1 VQQKHTG
8 GGLHAGI
15 GKGRQSF
22 DSRLEKPTAH
32 GIGRAMEKDFHLQV
46 VESGGMVA
54 EVAVGLM
61 VEVLKVV
68 VRKGSRFHIL
78 R

>member
-1 VQQKHTG
+1 
-8 GGLHAGI
+8 
-15 GKGRQSF
+15 
-22 DSRLEKPTAH
+22 
-32 GIGRAMEKDFHLQV
+32 MEKDFHLQV

-68 VRKGSRFHIL
+68 VRKGFRFHIL